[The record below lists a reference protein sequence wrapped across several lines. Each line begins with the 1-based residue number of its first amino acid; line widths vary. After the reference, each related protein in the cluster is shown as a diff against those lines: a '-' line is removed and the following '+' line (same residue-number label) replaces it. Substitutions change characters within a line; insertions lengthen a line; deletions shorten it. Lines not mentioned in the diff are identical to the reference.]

1 MTDQSNFSRF
11 QTIHNAP
18 VKRPVHPDS
27 TEKSKRR
34 DFFDPENVKVP
45 AFKLDF
51 VDGEDSN
58 KASMTDIRN
67 EFSNFSTKI
76 MSC

>member
-1 MTDQSNFSRF
+1 MTDQSNFARF

-18 VKRPVHPDS
+18 AKRPNNADS
-27 TEKSKRR
+27 TEKRKRR

-45 AFKLDF
+45 EFKLDF

-58 KASMTDIRN
+58 KAQKTDI
-67 EFSNFSTKI
+67 
-76 MSC
+76 